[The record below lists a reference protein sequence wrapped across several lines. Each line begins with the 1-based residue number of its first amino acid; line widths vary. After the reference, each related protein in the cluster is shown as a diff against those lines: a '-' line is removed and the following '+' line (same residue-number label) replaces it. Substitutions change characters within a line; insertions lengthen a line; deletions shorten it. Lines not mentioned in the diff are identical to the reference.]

1 MQKKD
6 SVNTRTNGTCALCS
20 DSNTNL
26 EASALNPVAQPNPVL
41 LVRPQ
46 LNIPVLA
53 LLAGCMQVNLGRPY
67 EYDEGPPAA
76 IGLFHRALPSNQ
88 PTPQPPLQ
96 RTPDFHANPRGQFL
110 TCRL

>member
-1 MQKKD
+1 MDKKARAVLNAKKD

-76 IGLFHRALPSNQ
+76 MELCHRTNQ
-88 PTPQPPLQ
+88 PPSPPTKDA
-96 RTPDFHANPRGQFL
+96 RFP
-110 TCRL
+110 C